1 LIKSINEKDEV
12 LKCQEDLLVKVNK
25 KLVKLKD
32 AFGLK
37 VEKCK
42 NLTKELKIRND
53 SISCLKCEIASLIA
67 KIEELNACHVPTSI
81 VEHVTICTRCRDVDI
96 NAMNDQFGVHLDCLR
111 EHQQHPIRYTYTS
124 HICYICNPYVIHY
137 YKSYHVLQFISLH
150 WCHIMHSIVM
160 IFSRRSLPRRLLP

>member
-42 NLTKELKIRND
+42 NLTKELKTRND
-53 SISCLKCEIASLIA
+53 SISCLKSKNASLIA
-67 KIEELNACHVPTSI
+67 KIEKLNA
-81 VEHVTICTRCRDVDI
+81 
-96 NAMNDQFGVHLDCLR
+96 
-111 EHQQHPIRYTYTS
+111 
-124 HICYICNPYVIHY
+124 
-137 YKSYHVLQFISLH
+137 YHVLH
-150 WCHIMHSIVM
+150 
-160 IFSRRSLPRRLLP
+160 LPLSMLLFALDVEMLKLML